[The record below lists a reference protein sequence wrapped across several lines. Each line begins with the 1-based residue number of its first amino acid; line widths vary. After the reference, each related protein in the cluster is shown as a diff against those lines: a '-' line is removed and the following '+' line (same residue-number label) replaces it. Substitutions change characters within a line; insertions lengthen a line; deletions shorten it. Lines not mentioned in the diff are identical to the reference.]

1 MGALDGNLLK
11 NLLMLSA
18 PHWCDLLH
26 LLGGLLHVRQQ
37 GKMATV
43 IQGAIILD
51 QDGQRVGIR
60 INASI
65 VELQLGANS
74 KSIDTGTL
82 NTAFKC
88 VR

>member
-1 MGALDGNLLK
+1 MGAVAALDGNLLK
-11 NLLMLSA
+11 NLLLFRA

-26 LLGGLLHVRQQ
+26 LLRGLLHVRQQ
-37 GKMATV
+37 RKRPTV

-51 QDGQRVGIR
+51 QDGQRAGIR

-82 NTAFKC
+82 KHGF
-88 VR
+88 